1 MNQFPCEEFVLM
13 KFHRNNSHGLL
24 SGMWGWQD
32 IHNYGILKNDGAV
45 LEDQMFCA
53 ENQG

>member
-1 MNQFPCEEFVLM
+1 M
-13 KFHRNNSHGLL
+13 KSHRKKSNGLL

-32 IHNYGILKNDGAV
+32 VYIYDILKNDGTV

-53 ENQG
+53 ENQGQS